1 MKTLNFMLRMR
12 RRAGRNISSFSS
24 WNFARTTRRLVGP
37 SRGLQIVALLSFL
50 SGEAAFAVDSPPVAF
65 PGAEGH
71 GKMAQGGR
79 GGRIIQVTS
88 LEDSGQGTLRECIE
102 ATGARNCVF
111 RVSGIIRLKSSLVI
125 GEDNNS
131 VSILGQTA
139 PGGGILLTIDQT
151 NEELR
156 HTPLVA
162 KQTHDVIVR
171 HIRIRP
177 ALPNSVKNV
186 DGMTIE
192 DSKRV
197 YFDHNS
203 VSWATDENINTHA
216 NATDVTI
223 ANSIFAEGLNKHSKC
238 ALLGSDPR
246 VPQNITFWRNACIS
260 NNDRNP
266 DNNHYGKSCIE
277 IVNNV
282 FFNARSEWGEVF
294 SQYPGG
300 TPISYVGNYFK
311 AGPSTVE
318 KTYAIKWQ
326 NVESADQPQIYES
339 GNELWAPPSKSLQ
352 LLSPGTDQFVV
363 NRPPCPLAVDT
374 LLSAGEAYEE
384 VRGQSGAFP
393 RDDLDVAW
401 IKDIGAQGERGAGH
415 MVVAP
420 GEIPAIEEAHA
431 YADED
436 GDGMADSV
444 EEKFGGVVGVNDAWE
459 PAATGGGTRFDQF
472 MEWLSQERIA
482 GRYPD

>member
-12 RRAGRNISSFSS
+12 RRAGRDVVSFRSC
-24 WNFARTTRRLVGP
+24 NVVRTTRRVVGP
-37 SRGLQIVALLSFL
+37 SLGVQIVALLSFL
-50 SGEAAFAVDSPPVAF
+50 SGEAAFAVDSQPVAF

-79 GGRIIQVTS
+79 GGRIIPVTS
-88 LEDSGQGTLRECIE
+88 LEDAGPGTLRECIE
-102 ATGARNCVF
+102 EIGPRNCVF
-111 RVSGIIRLKSSLVI
+111 RVAGVIHLKSSLVI
-125 GEDNNS
+125 GEENHS
-131 VSILGQTA
+131 LSILGQTS
-139 PGGGILLTIDQT
+139 PGDGISLTIDQQ
-151 NEELR
+151 NAEER

-162 KQTHDVIVR
+162 LRTQDIIVR

-246 VPQNITFWRNACIS
+246 IPQNITFWGNACVS

-266 DNNHYGKSCIE
+266 DNNHYASSCID
-277 IVNNV
+277 IINNV

-318 KTYAIKWQ
+318 TTYAIKWQ
-326 NVESADQPQIYES
+326 NVESAGQPQIYES

-352 LLSPGTDQFVV
+352 LLSPGTDQFVMS
-363 NRPPCPLAVDT
+363 RPPCPLSVET
-374 LLSAGEAYEE
+374 VFSAGEAYDR

-393 RDDLDVAW
+393 RDPLDVAW
-401 IKDIGAQGERGAGH
+401 IEGMGKRGERGTGR
-415 MVVAP
+415 MVSKPDQVP
-420 GEIPAIEEAHA
+420 LIENARS
-431 YADED
+431 YVDED

-444 EEKFGGVVGVNDAWE
+444 EAQFGGMVGSNDAWE
-459 PAATGGGTRFDQF
+459 PAVDGKGTRFDEY

-482 GRYPD
+482 GRYPK

>member
-1 MKTLNFMLRMR
+1 MPIEIFMPRTSPGAPQPAGHFGSR
-12 RRAGRNISSFSS
+12 SFQQQTRRAKAFQHG
-24 WNFARTTRRLVGP
+24 ARTL
-37 SRGLQIVALLSFL
+37 ALLSAL
-50 SGEAAFAVDSPPVAF
+50 LGVAASASEPQMVAF

-88 LEDSGQGTLRECIE
+88 LEDSGPGTLRECIE

-125 GEDNNS
+125 GDDSNS

-151 NEELR
+151 NDELR

-171 HIRIRP
+171 HLRIRP
-177 ALPNSVKNV
+177 RLPNSVKNV
-186 DGMTIE
+186 HAAVIE
-192 DSKRV
+192 NSQRV
-197 YFDHNS
+197 YFDHTS
-203 VSWATDENINTHA
+203 MSWATDENVSTYSNT
-216 NATDVTI
+216 TDITI

-238 ALLGSDPR
+238 TLLGADPR

-326 NVESADQPQIYES
+326 NVESAGQPQIYES
-339 GNELWAPPSKSLQ
+339 GNVLWAPPSKSLQ

-374 LLSAGEAYEE
+374 LLAAGEAYEE

-401 IKDIGAQGERGAGH
+401 IKDMGAQGERGAGR

-420 GEIPAIEEAHA
+420 GEIPAIKEAHA
-431 YADED
+431 YGDED
-436 GDGMADSV
+436 FDGMADSV

-459 PAATGGGTRFDQF
+459 PASTDGSMRFDQF

-482 GRYPD
+482 GRYPK